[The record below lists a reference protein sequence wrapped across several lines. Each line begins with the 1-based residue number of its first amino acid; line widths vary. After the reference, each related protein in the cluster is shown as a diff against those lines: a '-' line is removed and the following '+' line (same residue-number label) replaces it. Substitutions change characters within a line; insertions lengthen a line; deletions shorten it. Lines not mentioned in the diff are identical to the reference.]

1 MAYHVSA
8 AHWCLNNIHAEGRGL
23 IDATDSS
30 RGSSLNSPEVQEKA
44 IALWGNIDHP
54 TTTDLVEMIW
64 KFYRRELLINPLCRW
79 EDMRM
84 WKMDLKG
91 AYTNLVQLQNTSFES
106 PLITTNSYVHLFDME
121 LSNDIIVF
129 FLCGVFHLTGTPF
142 AF

>member
-91 AYTNLVQLQNTSFES
+91 AYTLLSFH
-106 PLITTNSYVHLFDME
+106 PDLYYR
-121 LSNDIIVF
+121 LSSFVWY
-129 FLCGVFHLTGTPF
+129 GTIK
-142 AF
+142 